1 MQSTL
6 NLTPTDPH
14 ADPHDHVLVARVAEE
29 FSELAHDAIGRPSA
43 DVQTHIGADFAAGPS
58 VLPVDTTFRAAAV
71 NDGQIRGGR
80 PSAGKRAIRSF
91 IGFLLA
97 VCIGAAAFAWQSYGD
112 AARQT
117 IAKWAPQLGLTSSP
131 PLENSGLSE
140 PTSPPAV
147 QASAAKAAAAQTID
161 PAQPAVTNTAA
172 PPSGAQSLQSLA
184 ADLANAGQ
192 QIAQLKASIEQLKTS
207 QEQMSRDIAKVSEA
221 RTSEAKASEARVS
234 DARASEI
241 RPAEQNLRPKVSP
254 PPRRLAA
261 VPARRPMP
269 AYYPPQQAA
278 YPPPQAAAVPPLPQ
292 AVAPPVLQQPEP
304 PPPATAQPEAELIP
318 RPPMPVR

>member
-207 QEQMSRDIAKVSEA
+207 QEQNVPRHCQGFRGE
-221 RTSEAKASEARVS
+221 
-234 DARASEI
+234 
-241 RPAEQNLRPKVSP
+241 NLRGQSFRGQGF
-254 PPRRLAA
+254 RRESFRDQACRTEPAA
-261 VPARRPMP
+261 
-269 AYYPPQQAA
+269 QGIAA
-278 YPPPQAAAVPPLPQ
+278 SAAAGCGAGAPADAGILSAPAGRLSAPAGRGSS
-292 AVAPPVLQQPEP
+292 AVAASRCTSRAA
-304 PPPATAQPEAELIP
+304 AT
-318 RPPMPVR
+318 